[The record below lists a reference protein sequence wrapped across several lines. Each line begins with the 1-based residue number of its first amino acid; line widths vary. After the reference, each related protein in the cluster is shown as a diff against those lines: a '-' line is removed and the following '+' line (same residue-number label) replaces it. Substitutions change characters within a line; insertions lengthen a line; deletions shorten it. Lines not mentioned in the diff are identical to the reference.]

1 MADFDFQIPEE
12 TKRLAWNLLR
22 PFKDIKLTIIGPT
35 LGWAITR
42 VFGRDK
48 WLSSYVK

>member
-1 MADFDFQIPEE
+1 MSAFNIPESV
-12 TKRLAWNLLR
+12 KRQVWEIVR
-22 PFKDIKLTIIGPT
+22 PFKDIKLTVVGPT

-48 WLSSYVK
+48 WI